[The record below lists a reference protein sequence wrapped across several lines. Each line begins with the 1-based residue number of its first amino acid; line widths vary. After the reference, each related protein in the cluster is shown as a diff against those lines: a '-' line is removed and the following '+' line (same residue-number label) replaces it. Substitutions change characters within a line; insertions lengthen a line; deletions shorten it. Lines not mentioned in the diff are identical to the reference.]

1 MQERAH
7 DRARRDV
14 QIDRGAS
21 LPERLDALWEA
32 WVQAFPNVIPRLE
45 MEWENVTER
54 DSHRWLS

>member
-14 QIDRGAS
+14 RVGQGAT

-32 WVQAFPNVIPRLE
+32 WVAAFPSVPQRLGMGVGNVIDIEAR
-45 MEWENVTER
+45 R
-54 DSHRWLS
+54 SRA